1 MISRKRLTAVVLT
14 TNVKFG
20 IRLVMIFIPLIY
32 QRLADSKSRMQS
44 HMYQEFCIHCIVI
57 MNDGQE
63 GWGGGW
69 YRWAVVDS
77 YQGVGGGTGV
87 GINSH
92 FFYLCFCLLFSHI
105 LSLFFK

>member
-44 HMYQEFCIHCIVI
+44 RMYQEFCIHCIV
-57 MNDGQE
+57 MVW
-63 GWGGGW
+63 WGGG
-69 YRWAVVDS
+69 
-77 YQGVGGGTGV
+77 GGGIG
-87 GINSH
+87 GQW
-92 FFYLCFCLLFSHI
+92 
-105 LSLFFK
+105 